1 MEANSKDIEW
11 LLENATQYRIAKETG
26 ITQSKISDLKNGKVK
41 IENLS
46 LRIASE
52 LTTFSRRLQENS

>member
-11 LLENATQYRIAKETG
+11 LLDNATQYQIAKKTG
-26 ITQSKISDLKNGKVK
+26 ITQSKISDLKTGKVK

-46 LRIASE
+46 LRIASK
-52 LTTFSRRLQENS
+52 LTAFSKKLQENT

>member
-1 MEANSKDIEW
+1 MKADSKAIEW
-11 LLENATQYRIAKETG
+11 LLDNATQYQIAKKTG
-26 ITQSKISDLKNGKVK
+26 VTQSKISDLKNGKVK

-46 LRIASE
+46 LRIASK

>member
-11 LLENATQYRIAKETG
+11 LLENETQYRIAKETG

-41 IENLS
+41 IKNLS

>member
-11 LLENATQYRIAKETG
+11 ILENATQYRIAKETG

-46 LRIASE
+46 LRIASK
-52 LTTFSRRLQENS
+52 LTTFSRRIQENS

>member
-11 LLENATQYRIAKETG
+11 ILENATQYRIAKETG

-46 LRIASE
+46 LRIASK